1 MGQDPGP
8 GERGGAGEPAG
19 RVGTKPGR
27 GWGRELSEQQAQ
39 IPVSLCFQGTGVLAC
54 LRGVWDGGDTG
65 AEVSEVVAEA

>member
-1 MGQDPGP
+1 MRGEGLESLQDGWAPSQA
-8 GERGGAGEPAG
+8 GAGEENC
-19 RVGTKPGR
+19 RSSR
-27 GWGRELSEQQAQ
+27 LR